1 MSRSEAGNVL
11 ARFNNFASNVA
22 AQDVRKIDAGEALA
36 NPYIEM
42 VHGAGLDTHQHLIS
56 MGLWIRD
63 VFVAKNFGTAE
74 FVNANRFHLESL
86 ALEA

>member
-1 MSRSEAGNVL
+1 
-11 ARFNNFASNVA
+11 
-22 AQDVRKIDAGEALA
+22 
-36 NPYIEM
+36 M
-42 VHGAGLDTHQHLIS
+42 VHGARLYTNQDLIFT
-56 MGLWIRD
+56 GRWIWD